1 MRDVDAV
8 ILMLFAVSQYTDC
21 SVHCSFQSEGVDLAG
36 VAVENPVV
44 ISLVHS
50 HWSRMSRIV
59 SHWSTASIVMF
70 APAVL
75 CHKEP
80 ARRLLGALE
89 RKIPPLGGI
98 LLAPRWFFMA

>member
-44 ISLVHS
+44 INLVHS

-59 SHWSTASIVMF
+59 SHWSRNVEARLSLVESFPNDASASNLM
-70 APAVL
+70 P
-75 CHKEP
+75 
-80 ARRLLGALE
+80 
-89 RKIPPLGGI
+89 
-98 LLAPRWFFMA
+98 